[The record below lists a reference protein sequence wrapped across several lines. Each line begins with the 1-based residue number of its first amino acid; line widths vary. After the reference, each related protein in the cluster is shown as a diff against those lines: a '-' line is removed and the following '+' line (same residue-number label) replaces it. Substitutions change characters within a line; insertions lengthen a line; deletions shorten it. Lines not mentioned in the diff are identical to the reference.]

1 MPLGPAPSELR
12 YCFERDADGK
22 SCTEQAISRGLCRR
36 HYQRR
41 WNKDQLPTKPKRK
54 KTVSFTIRIPEDMHA
69 ALSKQSRATGR
80 PLAQL
85 AEMAISGALQNFGLW
100 PPKEKK

>member
-1 MPLGPAPSELR
+1 MPLGPAPNELR
-12 YCFERDADGK
+12 FCFERDADGK
-22 SCTEQAISRGLCRR
+22 PCDEPAMARGLCRR

-41 WNKDQLPTKPKRK
+41 WNKGQLPAKPKRA
-54 KTVSFTIRIPEDMHA
+54 KTVSFTIRIPEDMHT

-80 PLAQL
+80 PLSVL
-85 AEMAISGALQNFGLW
+85 AEMAISGQLQQFGLW